1 MRGMATNGARDLAG
15 REVPARD
22 RVYSVTEAAERIA
35 KLAERR
41 LQESGYCCL
50 RRVSCH
56 YHEGVLALRGRVPSF
71 YLKQVAQTVVRQ
83 IEGVIEI
90 LNQVEVVDSS
100 AQSVEESSK

>member
-1 MRGMATNGARDLAG
+1 MSQLIDL
-15 REVPARD
+15 PARE

-41 LQESGYCCL
+41 LQESGYFCL

-100 AQSVEESSK
+100 ARSVEESSK